1 VVNISEGAQRS
12 PIQHIRVLL
21 VDDDALVRA
30 GLRMIL
36 SSSEEIEVVGEV
48 ADGADAVAAVRTHRP
63 DVVLMDIRM
72 PGMDGITATSA
83 LRRLAT
89 PPHVIVLTT
98 FQADEHVLSALRAGA
113 DGFLLKDTPPTEIVN
128 AVRLVAA
135 GEAMLSPSVTRTL
148 LSHLGNDE
156 TTNRRRLAAQ
166 RLTLLTDREREVAN
180 AVGSG
185 ASNAEVAATLFMSE
199 ATVKAHVSRLLAK
212 LEVTNRVQVAI
223 LVHDARVVT

>member
-1 VVNISEGAQRS
+1 MVK
-12 PIQHIRVLL
+12 IRVLL

-30 GLRMIL
+30 GLRLIL
-36 SSSEEIEVVGEV
+36 SSSDEMEVVGEA
-48 ADGADAVAAVRTHRP
+48 ADGVDAVAAAQAHRP

-72 PGMDGITATSA
+72 PEMDGIAATSA

-98 FQADEHVLSALRAGA
+98 FQADEHVLNALRAGA
-113 DGFLLKDTPPTEIVN
+113 DGFLLKDTAPTEIVN

-148 LSHLGNDE
+148 LSHLGNDDAAD
-156 TTNRRRLAAQ
+156 RRRIATERLAS
-166 RLTLLTDREREVAN
+166 LTDREREVAA

-185 ASNAEVAATLFMSE
+185 ASNAEVAASLFMSE
-199 ATVKAHVSRLLAK
+199 ATVKAHVSRLLTK

-223 LVHDARVVT
+223 LVHDAHS

>member
-1 VVNISEGAQRS
+1 MVK
-12 PIQHIRVLL
+12 IRVLL

-36 SSSEEIEVVGEV
+36 SSSEELEVVGEA
-48 ADGADAVAAVRTHRP
+48 ADGADAVEAAQVHRP

-72 PGMDGITATSA
+72 PGMDGIAATSA

-98 FQADEHVLSALRAGA
+98 FQADEYVMSALQAGA
-113 DGFLLKDTPPTEIVN
+113 DGFLLKDTAPTEIVQ

-156 TTNRRRLAAQ
+156 KRDRRRSAAQ
-166 RLTLLTDREREVAN
+166 RLTSLTDREREVAR
-180 AVGSG
+180 AVASG
-185 ASNAEVAATLFMSE
+185 ASNAEIAATLYMSE
-199 ATVKAHVSRLLAK
+199 ATAKAHVSRLLTK
-212 LEVTNRVQVAI
+212 LDVSNRVHIAI
-223 LVHDARVVT
+223 LVHDAQS

>member
-1 VVNISEGAQRS
+1 VVKT
-12 PIQHIRVLL
+12 RVLL

-36 SSSEEIEVVGEV
+36 SSSEELDVVGEA
-48 ADGADAVAAVRTHRP
+48 ADGADAVAAAMAHRA

-72 PGMDGITATSA
+72 PGMDGIAATEA
-83 LRRLAT
+83 LRRLAN

-98 FQADEHVLSALRAGA
+98 FQADEHVMSALRAGA
-113 DGFLLKDTPPTEIVN
+113 DGFLLKDTPPADIVH

-148 LSHLGNDE
+148 LTHLGTDE
-156 TTNRRRLAAQ
+156 TADRRRAATQRLAA
-166 RLTLLTDREREVAN
+166 LTDREREVAT

-185 ASNAEVAATLFMSE
+185 ASNAEIAAALYMSE
-199 ATVKAHVSRLLAK
+199 ATVKAHVSRLLTK
-212 LEVTNRVQVAI
+212 LDVTNRVHVAI
-223 LVHDARVVT
+223 LVHDAQT